1 MRNFLLILSIILL
14 CLQFFSECKK
24 LNKVKTQNSL
34 HSESEV
40 LHKTSSNI
48 SIESSNCTMME
59 GKCVP
64 APSFLKE

>member
-1 MRNFLLILSIILL
+1 MRNFVLLLSIILL
-14 CLQFFSECKK
+14 SLQFFSDCKK
-24 LNKVKTQNSL
+24 LNKDKSRNSL
-34 HSESEV
+34 HSESEA

-48 SIESSNCTMME
+48 SVESSNCTMME